1 VPATPPGPAHP
12 GDALQ
17 PPKLLLG
24 LVAAAAVAHGG
35 LAVVGGAVWAQVL
48 SGVLCL
54 AGLVAVA
61 LLVAR
66 PVPHVVLGTAVLGM
80 LGVASFLGVLGAALA
95 TGGHPV
101 SGWVGP
107 WGVAAVI
114 ADSSVVRIAAA
125 VLRRSESATRR
136 RT

>member
-1 VPATPPGPAHP
+1 
-12 GDALQ
+12 
-17 PPKLLLG
+17 
-24 LVAAAAVAHGG
+24 
-35 LAVVGGAVWAQVL
+35 VVGGAVWAQVL

>member
-1 VPATPPGPAHP
+1 
-12 GDALQ
+12 
-17 PPKLLLG
+17 
-24 LVAAAAVAHGG
+24 
-35 LAVVGGAVWAQVL
+35 
-48 SGVLCL
+48 
-54 AGLVAVA
+54 
-61 LLVAR
+61 
-66 PVPHVVLGTAVLGM
+66 M